1 MAEAAVQELPLRQYE
16 VIYILR
22 ADVSKETAERV
33 AGRVEDVVARE
44 GGKLTRV
51 ENWGRRPLAYE
62 IGSNKRGV
70 YVYVSYLGNG
80 ALVAELER
88 NFRMLDEVIRFQTV
102 KIADEPGEVEIDAE
116 AIKFEAVE
124 PPAEGEEEDL
134 TIEQELGLV
143 DSPRRFRS
151 RDDRSDDDFDLGDD
165 EEDDE

>member
-1 MAEAAVQELPLRQYE
+1 MAEPAKQELPLREYE

-33 AGRVEDVVARE
+33 ATRVEDVIARE

-62 IGSNKRGV
+62 INSSKRGV
-70 YVYVSYLGNG
+70 YVYVSYLGQG
-80 ALVAELER
+80 AVVAELER
-88 NFRMLDEVIRFQTV
+88 NFRLLDEVIRFQTV
-102 KIADEPGEVEIDAE
+102 KVSDNPGDVEIDAE

-124 PPAEGEEEDL
+124 PPAEGEEEEL

-143 DSPRRFRS
+143 DGPRRFRQ
-151 RDDRSDDDFDLGDD
+151 REERHEFDDLGDD
-165 EEDDE
+165 DDEDD